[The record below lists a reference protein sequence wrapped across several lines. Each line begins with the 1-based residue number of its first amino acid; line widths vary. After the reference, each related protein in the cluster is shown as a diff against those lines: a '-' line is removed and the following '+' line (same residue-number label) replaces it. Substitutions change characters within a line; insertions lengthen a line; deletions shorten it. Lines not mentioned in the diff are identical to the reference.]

1 MLDDGVCLYL
11 EVIMRK
17 VFHVF
22 ATMAVIIAL
31 IGMWVRFAPIATQ
44 SVTAERAEPSA
55 RMIAPFEL
63 MSRTSKALP
72 NQYYRDPF

>member
-1 MLDDGVCLYL
+1 MMGRVPYL

-31 IGMWVRFAPIATQ
+31 IGMWVRFAPVATQ
-44 SVTAERAEPSA
+44 SLTAERAEPSA
-55 RMIAPFEL
+55 RMISPFEL

>member
-1 MLDDGVCLYL
+1 MLDDGVCPYP

-31 IGMWVRFAPIATQ
+31 IAMWVRFASVATR
-44 SVTAERAEPSA
+44 SVTAERPESSA
-55 RMIAPFEL
+55 AATAPFEL
-63 MSRTSKALP
+63 MSRASKALP

>member
-1 MLDDGVCLYL
+1 MMGRLPYL

-22 ATMAVIIAL
+22 ATMALIIAL
-31 IGMWVRFAPIATQ
+31 IGMWVRFAPVATQ
-44 SVTAERAEPSA
+44 SVTAEQAKPSA
-55 RMIAPFEL
+55 GAIAPFEL
-63 MSRTSKALP
+63 MSTASKALP